1 MAELNYSVKSEITD
15 IVSTS
20 LDDFV
25 KKAKAIESEN
35 GEIICIGAFVTT
47 AICDP

>member
-1 MAELNYSVKSEITD
+1 MAELKYSVKSEITD

-25 KKAKAIESEN
+25 KKTKAIEKEK
-35 GEIICIGAFVTT
+35 GKIIFMGAFVAT